1 MARKTDSE
9 LTPEELT
16 RRQTLRKRMFFVLI
30 SLIVILVIY
39 LLYELFSIM
48 TNK

>member
-1 MARKTDSE
+1 MARKPDSE
-9 LTPEELT
+9 LTAEELK

-30 SLIVILVIY
+30 ALTVALIIY

-48 TNK
+48 SNK